1 MARPKQVS
9 DEQLKLVARR
19 VFLEK
24 GVNTPVAVVAKEL
37 GVTPAALFHRAKSK
51 EKLISLALWP
61 PDPPELEHLQQGPSG
76 RGAVRDDLAEILN
89 RLNSYFALAVPA
101 IFLLHMGGV
110 RPGKHKNKQEAEKI
124 PTMLRLRRGLAGWLQ
139 QAASSRKLRS
149 GDPRI
154 AAEALLGA
162 MEARHLHGYL
172 AGKKFSPVQNRT
184 FTRALVEE
192 VLR

>member
-1 MARPKQVS
+1 MARPKQIS
-9 DEQLKLVARR
+9 DERLKLVARK

-51 EKLISLALWP
+51 ERLISLALWP

-76 RGAVRDDLAEILN
+76 QNAVHDDLVEILY

-110 RPGKHKNKQEAEKI
+110 KPGKPNEDKQAEKM
-124 PTMLRLRRGLAGWLQ
+124 PAMLRLRRGLAGWLQ
-139 QAASSRKLRS
+139 QAAASRKLQS
-149 GDPRI
+149 GNPRI

-172 AGKKFSPVQNRT
+172 AGKKFSTVQNRT
-184 FTRALVEE
+184 FTRALIEE
-192 VLR
+192 VLH